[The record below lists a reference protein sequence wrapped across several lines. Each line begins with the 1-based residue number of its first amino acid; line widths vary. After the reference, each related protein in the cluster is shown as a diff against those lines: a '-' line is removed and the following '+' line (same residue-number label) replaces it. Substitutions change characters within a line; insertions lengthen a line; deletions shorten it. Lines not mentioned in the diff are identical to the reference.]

1 MKRYLLVLGL
11 LAILSGIVHADAN
24 STNCQ
29 GNNDLLNTLTNLP
42 GCIVESFFSYTVSG
56 LVSSSQ
62 GLVDSAFKFIFSSP
76 DPLWFCTQ
84 YNGLMAVLESL
95 YSIVLMC
102 LAMFFILRSNDAEGR
117 AIAKRWLENMIAMI
131 VLLSFSFQIFQMALD
146 FNTYLATSFANE
158 SMKNLF
164 GIQPDFTSAIFALV
178 ILIPAISAMTMT
190 FITLLVRYLLIPFL
204 LFLFPIAIFL
214 YFIPITQSWGR
225 TFIKIIATIVFMSA
239 IDALVILGLSSLFT
253 SADPNLADSL
263 VKAFAVIFGFG
274 ALGII
279 NLALFAMSILS
290 IITQSKPVMGA
301 VGLTVAGRVLRR

>member
-1 MKRYLLVLGL
+1 LKRYLLVLGL

>member
-1 MKRYLLVLGL
+1 MKLYLLIACL
-11 LAILSGIVHADAN
+11 LVILSGTAHADMN

-42 GCIVESFFSYTVSG
+42 GCIVEGFFSYTISG

-62 GLVDSAFKFIFSSP
+62 GLVDSAFKFIFASP
-76 DPLWFCTQ
+76 DPLWFCIQ

-117 AIAKRWLENMIAMI
+117 AIAKKWLENMIAMI
-131 VLLSFSFQIFQMALD
+131 VLLSFSFQLFQMALD

-178 ILIPAISAMTMT
+178 ILIPAISMMSMT
-190 FITLLVRYLLIPFL
+190 FLTLLVRYLLIPFL

-225 TFIKIIATIVFMSA
+225 TFIKIIAAIVFMSA

-253 SADPNLADSL
+253 STDPNLADSL
-263 VKAFAVIFGFG
+263 VKAFAVVFGFG

>member
-42 GCIVESFFSYTVSG
+42 GCIVEAFFSYTVSG